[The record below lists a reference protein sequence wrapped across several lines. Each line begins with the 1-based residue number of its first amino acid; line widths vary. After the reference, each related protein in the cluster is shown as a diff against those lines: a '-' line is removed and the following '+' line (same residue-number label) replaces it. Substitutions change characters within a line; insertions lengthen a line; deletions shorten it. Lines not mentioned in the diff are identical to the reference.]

1 MCPGAAPSAS
11 GAARRCLRWCVHAV
25 PAVTART
32 FRRPPARTGRR
43 EVEPDARPRVRRF
56 PGPGTLRGAPPLL
69 RGWAQALGATVAALV
84 TMIVVAAIGLWAAG
98 ATDLPGGAFPSVVAA
113 TVLVAAGG
121 SVGLSGGAGDIVEAD
136 AALDVIPLSVT
147 LAGAL
152 VLAAVFLLPLRHRA
166 VATTRELLGRIA
178 RTAVCWLVLLLL
190 VSLAARHSF
199 RISVGNDLAN
209 EIGTDLGA
217 TPTVGFRAD
226 VPATLGVGLLW
237 VLALLALTFVIS
249 RRAPLSPRLLHFQ
262 DSVRPP
268 AFAMLLTLLGYAVI
282 GLVIGIVELITND
295 RPAQTLAVIFLGLPN
310 LAWMA
315 LGIGTGGAW
324 VGHIDKA
331 LGLPCRTSST
341 RCSAPT
347 DSAPS
352 TSARSPNTTAGPGC
366 WWRWRPWCCSPPP
379 SPRRSAPG
387 PAAGL
392 AARRRDGRGTGRHPL
407 RRRTAH
413 PDLRPLRTLRDRHRR
428 PRRRPGRRGHPGTPA
443 APAGGGGPPLGTGHR
458 LRRQLGAARTA
469 SG

>member
-1 MCPGAAPSAS
+1 MRGPASAGSPGPAPS
-11 GAARRCLRWCVHAV
+11 
-25 PAVTART
+25 
-32 FRRPPARTGRR
+32 
-43 EVEPDARPRVRRF
+43 
-56 PGPGTLRGAPPLL
+56 RGAPPLL

-113 TVLVAAGG
+113 TVLVAVGG

-226 VPATLGVGLLW
+226 VPVTLGVGLLW

-331 LGLPCRTSST
+331 LGLPLPHLLDQVLRTHGQRTLDLGSLAEHDRRAWLLVAVAAVVLLAAAFTAAVRSRPGCRPGGTPSRWPWHWPSPSSPSD
-341 RCSAPT
+341 CSPGSPPTT
-347 DSAPS
+347 DSP
-352 TSARSPNTTAGPGC
+352 
-366 WWRWRPWCCSPPP
+366 
-379 SPRRSAPG
+379 
-387 PAAGL
+387 
-392 AARRRDGRGTGRHPL
+392 
-407 RRRTAH
+407 
-413 PDLRPLRTLRDRHRR
+413 
-428 PRRRPGRRGHPGTPA
+428 
-443 APAGGGGPPLGTGHR
+443 
-458 LRRQLGAARTA
+458 
-469 SG
+469 